1 MVMKA
6 SVLGLLTVGLMVTSV
21 TASSAVLTEDF
32 ENRFPAWESDWFGAY
47 SNAFNF
53 YCARPCASRGNNP
66 DGLWLGGTAGPGLVA
81 PIEVVFDAGFGST
94 IASLA
99 IDVAGYVP
107 TNLYAYD
114 MANALIF
121 DQAIVLTFGA
131 ETDPGVYTNYVINSA
146 NGISRFGFS
155 SGSSSGNTSIDNLVV
170 TTGAAVPEPGTLALL
185 GLGLAGLGL
194 SRRRRA

>member
-1 MVMKA
+1 MKA

-32 ENRFPAWESDWFGAY
+32 ESRFPAWESEWFGAY
-47 SNAFNF
+47 SNANNY
-53 YCARPCASRGNNP
+53 YCARPCAERGNNP
-66 DGLWLGGTAGPGLVA
+66 DGLWLRGTSQGT
-81 PIEVVFDAGFGST
+81 IEVVFDAGFGST

-121 DQAIVLTFGA
+121 DQAIALTFGA
-131 ETDPGVYTNYVINSA
+131 ETDPGVYANYVINSA

-155 SGSSSGNTSIDNLVV
+155 PGFSAGNTSIDNLVV
-170 TTGAAVPEPGTLALL
+170 TTGSAVPEPGTLALL

>member
-1 MVMKA
+1 MKA
-6 SVLGLLTVGLMVTSV
+6 RILGLLTVGLMVTSV

-99 IDVAGYVP
+99 IDVAGYAP

-114 MANALIF
+114 MANVLIF
-121 DQAIVLTFGA
+121 DQSIVLTFGA
-131 ETDPGVYTNYVINSA
+131 FTDPGVYANYVINSA

-155 SGSSSGNTSIDNLVV
+155 SVSSSGFTSIDNVVV
-170 TTGAAVPEPGTLALL
+170 TTGSAVPEPGSLALL

-194 SRRRRA
+194 SRRRKA